1 MFAALLPIFVVILLG
16 WILRRRGL
24 PGDAF
29 WPLVDRLTYYLFFP
43 ALLLLRLAE
52 AEFAGLPVA
61 AVAAAIASGALLS
74 AALLLGLAPRISVD
88 APAFTSVFQ
97 GGIRPNTYVGLAA
110 VAALYGDP
118 GLALLAVAIAVL
130 VPLVNLLSVAVLT
143 HWLARGQRG
152 PVQLLIGVARNPIIL
167 ACLLGIG
174 LNLGGLR
181 LPEGLRDGLAIIG
194 QAALPLG
201 LLAVGAGLD
210 LRALRIGS
218 RALLLAAGVKLLLF
232 PLLTLGVGR
241 LLGIDGPALAVA
253 VLFSAVPASVSSYAL
268 ASQLGGDTR
277 LMAAIITSQTLLA
290 TLTLPLMLQLT
301 G

>member
-1 MFAALLPIFVVILLG
+1 MFAALLPIFLVILLG
-16 WILRRRGL
+16 WALRRGGM

-29 WPLVDRLTYYLFFP
+29 WPLVDRLTYFLFFP
-43 ALLLLRLAE
+43 CLLLLRLAE

-61 AVAAAIASGALLS
+61 AMAVAIVSGALLS
-74 AALLLGLAPRISVD
+74 AALLLATGPRLSADI
-88 APAFTSVFQ
+88 PAFTSLFQ

-143 HWLARGQRG
+143 HWLARGRRS

-174 LNLGGLR
+174 LNLSGLH
-181 LPEGLRDGLAIIG
+181 LPEGLRDGLAIVG

-210 LRALRIGS
+210 PQALRTGT
-218 RALLLAAGVKLLLF
+218 RALLLASAVKLLLF
-232 PLLTLGVGR
+232 PLLTLGIGR

-277 LMAAIITSQTLLA
+277 LMAAIITGQTLLA
-290 TLTLPLMLQLT
+290 VLTLPLMLQLA